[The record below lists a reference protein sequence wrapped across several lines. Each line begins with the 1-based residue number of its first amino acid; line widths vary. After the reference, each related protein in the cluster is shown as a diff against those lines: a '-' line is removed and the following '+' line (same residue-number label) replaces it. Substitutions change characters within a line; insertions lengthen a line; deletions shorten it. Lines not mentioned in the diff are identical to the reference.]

1 MIARKIATKRFS
13 RGMVLVHTGVLLCLL
28 VIALAVPT
36 AASSANIRTKLIYN
50 NAFGK
55 LEVYST
61 DDARGI
67 DASNPF
73 FKSMGTNGRAC
84 ASCHKLQDALGI
96 STATINALFWKTQ
109 GRDPIFR
116 TVDGS
121 NAPTGVYAQTRTIS
135 QRLKSFSM
143 LLKHG
148 VIRVG
153 QPAVPPGADFTVAS
167 IRDPYKFASPK
178 ELSLFRRPLP
188 SVDLAFHTL
197 AMWDG
202 RESEDGRT
210 AIIDA
215 LKHQAL
221 DATLGHAQ
229 ASAPP
234 TDAQLADI
242 ADFQLHLF
250 AGQISSKLVGPLN
263 VKGCDTQGP
272 AGDEPGQPCGAAR
285 GGGVELSKVLTEG
298 NEDFPAFFPGI
309 NDSFNNPDFNHT
321 SFIIF
326 EPWESATLGSN
337 PTVNGKPQ
345 NATLTAIRGK
355 IGDGENLFY
364 TKQFNITGV
373 PGLNDVLGQPVVVGT
388 CTTCHNAP
396 DVGNHSQPRFFR
408 IGVDSPSLSVN
419 ALARN
424 LSDFPKY
431 TFRRDSDGSQITTT
445 DPGLALRT
453 GKFDD
458 IGKFKV
464 PALRGLAARAPYF
477 HNGAAGTLK
486 DVLTFYNTRFH
497 IGFTQDEMNKII
509 LFLEQN

>member
-1 MIARKIATKRFS
+1 MMLVQLGLIFS
-13 RGMVLVHTGVLLCLL
+13 LLA
-28 VIALAVPT
+28 IALAVPT
-36 AASSANIRTKLIYN
+36 AAFSAEIPTRQIFN
-50 NAFGK
+50 NAFGR
-55 LEVYST
+55 LEVFST
-61 DDARGI
+61 DNENGI
-67 DASNPF
+67 DTNNPF
-73 FKSMGTNGRAC
+73 FKSLGTNGRSC
-84 ASCHKLQDALGI
+84 GSCHKLQDALGI
-96 STATINALFWKTQ
+96 STATINDLFKKTA
-109 GRDPIFR
+109 GLDPIFR

-121 NAPTGVYAQTRTIS
+121 NAPTGFYAQTSTRF
-135 QRLKSFSM
+135 QRWRSFSM
-143 LLKHG
+143 LLRHG

-153 QPAVPPGADFTVAS
+153 IPAVPSGADFNIVS
-167 IRDPYKFASPK
+167 IKDPYRFASPA

-188 SVDLAFHTL
+188 SVDVAFHTV

-210 AIIDA
+210 NIIDA

-229 ASAPP
+229 ASTPP
-234 TDAQLADI
+234 TDAQMSAI

-263 VKGCDTQGP
+263 VKGCDVQGP
-272 AGDEPGQPCGAAR
+272 HGDKPGQPCDAAR
-285 GGGVELSKVLTEG
+285 AGGAELSKVLTDG

-309 NDSFNNPDFNHT
+309 NDSLNNPDFNHT

-326 EPWESATLGSN
+326 EPWESATLGRH

-345 NATLTAIRGK
+345 KPWLTANRGK

-373 PGLNDVLGQPVVVGT
+373 AGLNDALGQQVIVGT
-388 CTTCHNAP
+388 CTTCHNTP
-396 DVGNHSQPRFFR
+396 DVGDHSQPRFFR
-408 IGVDSPSLSVN
+408 IGVDSPSPVNN

-424 LSDFPKY
+424 LSDFPNY
-431 TFRRDSDGSQITTT
+431 TFRSNSDGSQVTTT

-458 IGKFKV
+458 IGRFKV

-477 HNGAAGTLK
+477 HNGAANSLQ
-486 DVLTFYNTRFH
+486 DVLTFYNKRFN
-497 IGFTQDEMNKII
+497 IGFTRAEMDKII